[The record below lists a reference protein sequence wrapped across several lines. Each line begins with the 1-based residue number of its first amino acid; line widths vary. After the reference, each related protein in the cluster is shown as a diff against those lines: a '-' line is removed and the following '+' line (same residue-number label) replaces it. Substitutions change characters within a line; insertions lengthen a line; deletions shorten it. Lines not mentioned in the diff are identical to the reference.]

1 MRLRH
6 LARTITLH
14 NLFCSPPDCKNK
26 HVASPRCNIPR
37 CKHLL
42 IEKDRGPSPVGIQRE
57 GRTRG
62 PSPVHIQREAGSRS
76 IDRSPPHAP
85 TSPARWRLRM
95 AAGCG
100 GEARAVRACAR
111 AWGGERA
118 ARARGGEHAAR
129 RPRAQPSPQT
139 RGDRPAHRGPRAH
152 SPVHRPS
159 DFQTAD
165 RGPSPSHRP
174 SNNPSD
180 TRGKGERVGVS
191 EWE

>member
-6 LARTITLH
+6 LVRAAT
-14 NLFCSPPDCKNK
+14 FCAIVCNPPDCKNK
-26 HVASPRCNIPR
+26 HVASPRCITPR
-37 CKHLL
+37 CKHLF
-42 IEKDRGPSPVGIQRE
+42 IEKDRGPN
-57 GRTRG
+57 
-62 PSPVHIQREAGSRS
+62 PVHIQREAGSRS

-129 RPRAQPSPQT
+129 RPRAQPSPHP
-139 RGDRPAHRGPRAH
+139 RPLFP
-152 SPVHRPS
+152 SSLLTTCPRPS
-159 DFQTAD
+159 SFPPHLSPPLLLTPTLSPPLPCPLLPFSLPLALCPLLSPPL
-165 RGPSPSHRP
+165 PSS
-174 SNNPSD
+174 
-180 TRGKGERVGVS
+180 V
-191 EWE
+191 

>member
-1 MRLRH
+1 MQ
-6 LARTITLH
+6 TFT
-14 NLFCSPPDCKNK
+14 S
-26 HVASPRCNIPR
+26 
-37 CKHLL
+37 

-111 AWGGERA
+111 AWGGARA
-118 ARARGGEHAAR
+118 PRARGAASTR
-129 RPRAQPSPQT
+129 RADRGPSPVH
-139 RGDRPAHRGPRAH
+139 RPAETDPHTSDRGP

-165 RGPSPSHRP
+165 RGPSPIHRP
-174 SNNPSD
+174 ANSPSD
-180 TRGKGERVGVS
+180 TRGKGRRGQGTEGERGR
-191 EWE
+191 EGMTRGGEGRGEGARAWE